1 MITKAGGYMSG
12 PPFFPL
18 HASYVM
24 SVKTYS
30 YILLVCI
37 SMMQC
42 SDMHKDK
49 LCIYPLQG
57 VRFGV

>member
-1 MITKAGGYMSG
+1 MSG
-12 PPFFPL
+12 PPFFSL

-30 YILLVCI
+30 HGLLVCI

-42 SDMHKDK
+42 SDTHKDK
-49 LCIYPLQG
+49 LRIYPLQG